1 MLRCHSIKVVNGMDK
16 KKIIELSTECLK
28 YANEVAADS
37 GVPGIGLVAF
47 FSQHFFD
54 VYLRSRFQ
62 EFMDNVGVD
71 VDFLKKIVDEENY
84 SNCLYSALET
94 VRRTHS
100 KIGLAVLALIYK
112 DHWNDPDFLMPA
124 MRAFAEISDKTILT
138 FVKLYESISEEDGFL
153 GLTVREN
160 GEKLFHPDYN
170 EAVEL
175 INRNIFVQTSYT
187 GVAQNMP
194 IQGMIW
200 DHTKEYYRYCKDAIA
215 FMKK

>member
-1 MLRCHSIKVVNGMDK
+1 MDK
-16 KKIIELSTECLK
+16 KKLIEMSKECLQ
-28 YANEVAADS
+28 YANELAKDS
-37 GVPGIGLVAF
+37 GVPGIGLVGY

-62 EFMDNVGVD
+62 EFIDVAGVD
-71 VDFLKKIVDEENY
+71 VDFLNKIVDDENC

-112 DHWNDPDFLMPA
+112 DHWNDSDFLIPA
-124 MRAFAEISDKTILT
+124 VRSFAEISDNTIET
-138 FVKLYESISEEDGFL
+138 FVKLYDSIPEEDGFL
-153 GLTVREN
+153 ELTVRKD
-160 GEKLFHPDYN
+160 GERLFHPDYN

-187 GVAQNMP
+187 GMAQNMP

-200 DHTKEYYRYCKDAIA
+200 NHTKEYYRYCKDAIA
-215 FMKK
+215 FVSNH

>member
-1 MLRCHSIKVVNGMDK
+1 MDK
-16 KKIIELSTECLK
+16 KKLMEMSTECLQ
-28 YANEVAADS
+28 YANELAKDS
-37 GVPGIGLVAF
+37 GVPGIGLVGY

-62 EFMDNVGVD
+62 EFIDVAGVD
-71 VDFLKKIVDEENY
+71 VGFLNKIVDDENC

-112 DHWNDPDFLMPA
+112 DHWNDSDFLIPA
-124 MRAFAEISDKTILT
+124 VRSFAEISDNTIKT
-138 FVKLYESISEEDGFL
+138 FVKLYDSIPEEDGFL
-153 GLTVREN
+153 ELTVRKD
-160 GEKLFHPDYN
+160 GERLFHPDYN

-187 GVAQNMP
+187 GMAQNMP

-215 FMKK
+215 FVSNH

>member
-1 MLRCHSIKVVNGMDK
+1 M
-16 KKIIELSTECLK
+16 STECLQ
-28 YANEVAADS
+28 YANELAKDS
-37 GVPGIGLVAF
+37 GVPGIGLVGY

-62 EFMDNVGVD
+62 EFIDVAGVD
-71 VDFLKKIVDEENY
+71 VDFLNKIVDDENC

-112 DHWNDPDFLMPA
+112 DHWNDSDFLIPA
-124 MRAFAEISDKTILT
+124 VRSFAEISDNTIKT
-138 FVKLYESISEEDGFL
+138 FVKLYDSIPEEDGFL
-153 GLTVREN
+153 ELTVRKD

-187 GVAQNMP
+187 GMAQNMP

-215 FMKK
+215 FVSNH

>member
-1 MLRCHSIKVVNGMDK
+1 MDK
-16 KKIIELSTECLK
+16 KKLIEMSTECLQ
-28 YANEVAADS
+28 YANELAKDS
-37 GVPGIGLVAF
+37 GVPGIGLVGY

-54 VYLRSRFQ
+54 LYLRSRFQ
-62 EFMDNVGVD
+62 KFVDVAGVD
-71 VDFLKKIVDEENY
+71 VDFLNKIVDDENY

-112 DHWNDPDFLMPA
+112 DHWNDPDFLIPA
-124 MRAFAEISDKTILT
+124 VRAFAEISDNTIKI
-138 FVKLYESISEEDGFL
+138 FMKLYDSIPEEKGFL
-153 GLTVREN
+153 ELTVRED

-175 INRNIFVQTSYT
+175 ITRNIFVQTSYT
-187 GVAQNMP
+187 GMAENMP

-215 FMKK
+215 FVSSH

>member
-1 MLRCHSIKVVNGMDK
+1 MSK
-16 KKIIELSTECLK
+16 ECLQ
-28 YANEVAADS
+28 YANELAKDS
-37 GVPGIGLVAF
+37 GVPGIGLVGY

-62 EFMDNVGVD
+62 EFIDVAGVD
-71 VDFLKKIVDEENY
+71 VDFLNKIVDDENC

-112 DHWNDPDFLMPA
+112 DHWNDSDFLIPA
-124 MRAFAEISDKTILT
+124 VRSFAEISDNTIET
-138 FVKLYESISEEDGFL
+138 FVKLYDSIPEEDGFL
-153 GLTVREN
+153 ELTVRKD
-160 GEKLFHPDYN
+160 GERLFHPDYN

-187 GVAQNMP
+187 GMAQNMP

-200 DHTKEYYRYCKDAIA
+200 NHTKEYYRYCKDAIA
-215 FMKK
+215 FVSNH

>member
-1 MLRCHSIKVVNGMDK
+1 MDK
-16 KKIIELSTECLK
+16 KKLIEMSKECLQ
-28 YANEVAADS
+28 YANELAKDS
-37 GVPGIGLVAF
+37 GVPGIGLVGY

-62 EFMDNVGVD
+62 EFIDVAGVD
-71 VDFLKKIVDEENY
+71 VDFLNKIVDDENC

-112 DHWNDPDFLMPA
+112 DHWNDSDFLIPA
-124 MRAFAEISDKTILT
+124 VRSFAEISDNTIET
-138 FVKLYESISEEDGFL
+138 FVKLYDSIPEEDGFL
-153 GLTVREN
+153 ELTVRKD
-160 GEKLFHPDYN
+160 GERLFHPDYN

-187 GVAQNMP
+187 GMAQNMP

-215 FMKK
+215 FVSNH